1 MVFTNTPNS
10 YTLNANKIYITKPKF
25 LAIFIHSKNQRTKDK
40 NNYDAMTTNFQS
52 YYSQKCNFLL
62 FHPYTVWFGFIRQIV
77 RL

>member
-40 NNYDAMTTNFQS
+40 NNYDDDKRS
-52 YYSQKCNFLL
+52 VILL
-62 FHPYTVWFGFIRQIV
+62 SEM
-77 RL
+77 